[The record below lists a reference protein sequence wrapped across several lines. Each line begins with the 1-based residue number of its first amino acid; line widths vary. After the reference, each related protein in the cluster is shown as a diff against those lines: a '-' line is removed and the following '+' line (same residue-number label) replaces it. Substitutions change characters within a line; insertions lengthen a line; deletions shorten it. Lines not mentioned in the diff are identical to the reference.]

1 MALKKRSEIVNLTVN
16 QNENVSLTVTIGNA
30 QIGGNFIR
38 FKNSQTVLAK
48 GEVKNLD
55 LGKGSD
61 LIGKTLKVTTN
72 ILDANTQTN
81 GIVVTYFFQ
90 SCTPPVT
97 VFHDKVNND
106 GDIFSFLIEFNF
118 Q

>member
-1 MALKKRSEIVNLTVN
+1 MALKKRTESVNLEVQKT
-16 QNENVSLTVTIGNA
+16 ENVFLTITIGNA

-38 FKNSQTVLAK
+38 FKNSQNVLAK
-48 GEVKNLD
+48 GEVQNLN
-55 LGKGSD
+55 LGLGSD
-61 LIGKTLKVTTN
+61 LIGKALKVTTN
-72 ILDANTQTN
+72 ILDANSQTN

-97 VFHDKVNND
+97 VFHDTVNND
-106 GDIFSFLIEFNF
+106 GDVFSFLVDFNF